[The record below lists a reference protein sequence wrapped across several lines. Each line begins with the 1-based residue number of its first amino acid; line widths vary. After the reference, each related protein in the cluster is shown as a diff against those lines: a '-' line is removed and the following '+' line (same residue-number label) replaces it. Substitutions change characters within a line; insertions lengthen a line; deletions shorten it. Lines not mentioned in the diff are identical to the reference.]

1 MAKYTEEQIQSIC
14 DAGYE
19 IMGHFTDVQ
28 NCQFP
33 STEIRKGMEAGLT
46 AEEIACNAYNAVAK
60 LPLHQTGF
68 GLVGMGDS
76 MHNIALYMQGEI
88 QKRIEAL
95 TPVEETP
102 EVPTPDADP
111 DTTEQEVIYHGFLC
125 RK

>member
-1 MAKYTEEQIQSIC
+1 MAKYTEEQIQSVC

-19 IMGHFTDVQ
+19 IMGHFTNVQ

-33 STEIRKGMEAGLT
+33 STVIRRGMEAGLS
-46 AEEIACNAYNAVAK
+46 AEEIACNAYDVVAK
-60 LPLHQTGF
+60 LDLHQTGF

-95 TPVEETP
+95 
-102 EVPTPDADP
+102 DI
-111 DTTEQEVIYHGFLC
+111 TE
-125 RK
+125 

>member
-1 MAKYTEEQIQSIC
+1 MAKYTEEQIQSVC

-28 NCQFP
+28 NCLFP
-33 STEIRKGMEAGLT
+33 STEIRKGMEAGLS
-46 AEEIACNAYNAVAK
+46 AEEIACNAYDAVAK

-76 MHNIALYMQGEI
+76 MHNVALYMQGEI

-95 TPVEETP
+95 GTAEAEETP
-102 EVPTPDADP
+102 DDDDNPT
-111 DTTEQEVIYHGFLC
+111 E
-125 RK
+125 

>member
-1 MAKYTEEQIQSIC
+1 MAKYTEEQIQSVC

-76 MHNIALYMQGEI
+76 MHNVTLYMQGEI

-95 TPVEETP
+95 TPAEESP
-102 EVPTPDADP
+102 AEDPT
-111 DTTEQEVIYHGFLC
+111 E
-125 RK
+125 

>member
-1 MAKYTEEQIQSIC
+1 MAKYTEEQIQSVC

-19 IMGHFTDVQ
+19 IMGHFTNVQ

-33 STEIRKGMEAGLT
+33 STVIRSSMEAGLS
-46 AEEIACNAYNAVAK
+46 AEEIACNAYDVVAK
-60 LPLHQTGF
+60 LDLHQTGF

-95 TPVEETP
+95 
-102 EVPTPDADP
+102 DI
-111 DTTEQEVIYHGFLC
+111 TE
-125 RK
+125 